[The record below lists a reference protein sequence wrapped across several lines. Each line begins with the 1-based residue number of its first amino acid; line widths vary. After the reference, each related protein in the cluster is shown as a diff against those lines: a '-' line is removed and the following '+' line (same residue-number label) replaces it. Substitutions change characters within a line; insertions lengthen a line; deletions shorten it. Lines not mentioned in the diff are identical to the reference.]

1 MENYVN
7 LGACCRI
14 ISNTSMDL
22 SIEVIVL
29 EIRIWHGARS
39 FSVILCPIIWLQ
51 QLVTDCEAYFKEIKL
66 L

>member
-29 EIRIWHGARS
+29 EIRIWHGAE
-39 FSVILCPIIWLQ
+39 VILSNSLSSYM
-51 QLVTDCEAYFKEIKL
+51 VAAVSD
-66 L
+66 